1 MKRIAINGMG
11 RLGRSVVREQLRA
24 MNDSR
29 ATPLSLVAVNDI
41 ASIEDI
47 AYLLRYDSVHGK
59 LPLPVEV
66 DGDFLRYG
74 NQQIRYVQT
83 PEIAELPWQKLGI
96 EAVVEATG
104 RATTRA
110 QAAQHLTAGAQ
121 QVLIA
126 APSSDCD
133 FTLVMGV
140 NDRDFDPNMHRVVS
154 NASCTT
160 NSLAPPLKVLIE
172 NFGVRE
178 VGMTTIHAYTSSQG
192 LVDRPAAKMH
202 RGRAAAVSIIPT
214 STGADKAT
222 VQVLPELAGRISAC
236 SVRVPVP
243 DGSLTDIT
251 VWLEE
256 SPSAEEINLVLH
268 TAAEDRMAGILG
280 YTNEE
285 LVSADIL
292 GEPFSGIVHAQA
304 TQAVGHM
311 AKIQIWY
318 DNETGYA
325 CRCLDVLAK

>member
-1 MKRIAINGMG
+1 MDTPSANG
-11 RLGRSVVREQLRA
+11 
-24 MNDSR
+24 
-29 ATPLSLVAVNDI
+29 LSILAVNDI
-41 ASIEDI
+41 ADIEDI

-66 DGDFLRYG
+66 DGDFLVYG
-74 NQQIRYVQT
+74 NQKIRYLRSSA
-83 PEIAELPWQKLGI
+83 IADLPWQDIGV

-104 RATTRA
+104 LATARA
-110 QAAQHLTAGAQ
+110 QAALHLDAGSQ

-126 APSSDCD
+126 APSPDSD

-140 NDRDFDPNMHRVVS
+140 NELDFDVDKHRVVS

-160 NSLAPPLKVLIE
+160 NSLAPPLKVLME

-192 LVDRPAAKMH
+192 LVDRPAKKMH

-256 SPSAEEINLVLH
+256 APDAHEINLVLRS
-268 TAAEDRMAGILG
+268 AAEDRLAGILG
-280 YTNEE
+280 YTEEE

-292 GEPFSGIVHAQA
+292 GESCSGIVHAQS
-304 TQAVGHM
+304 TQVVGHM
-311 AKIQIWY
+311 AKLQVWY
-318 DNETGYA
+318 DNEIGYA
-325 CRCLDVLAK
+325 NRCLDAVTKLAM